1 MSNNLIELQNVCAIL
16 GRTQVLDHVNLQL
29 REGEI
34 LGLWGDN
41 GSGKSALVSLL
52 AGVHA
57 LSQGQILLD
66 GKAYCPSSPSDA
78 QRRGVQTI
86 FQQPALLPN
95 LSVAEN
101 LCIGAWPF
109 RHGRFLHVDW
119 KAIYAQAEE
128 SFRELGCRIDVHAA
142 AQELNL
148 AQQRLVELVKVSRS
162 DARVLIVDELDSV
175 LTVQE
180 LAPVFRVLRSLRAR
194 GMSVLY
200 ISHRI
205 ESLAELCDRVCI
217 ISEGQIKDTLDA
229 GDPDSRGRLI
239 ERLCRAPES
248 QRHPRIYQPA
258 GRVVLQAE
266 GLSTAHG
273 LRGASL
279 QLRKG
284 EVLGIAG
291 FLGSGRSAL
300 ARALFGIDPLL
311 TGSITLNQA
320 KFSLRSP
327 NDAVRHGIGYIS
339 DASADELLCK
349 NLPIAQNITMANIR
363 GIQGP
368 YHLDLRLEQE
378 VCRAFREKL
387 VIQTAEDDE
396 QVQHLSRGNQQ
407 KVLLSKWIFT
417 SCQILMIDEPC
428 RNIDQ
433 CGKVEIYNIINKLV
447 LEGKSVIL
455 ISSNFEEL
463 LGMSDR
469 ILVMQEGTIVRR
481 LERSAFSI
489 NAIIDA
495 LSAPAARKPI

>member
-1 MSNNLIELQNVCAIL
+1 MELEAREVTFYYP
-16 GRTQVLDHVNLQL
+16 GKKKHPVLDHVNLTIAP
-29 REGEI
+29 GERV
-34 LGLWGDN
+34 GLK
-41 GSGKSALVSLL
+41 GKSGRGKTTLCRLL
-52 AGVHA
+52 AGYEA
-57 LSQGQILLD
+57 PKGGQILLD

-205 ESLAELCDRVCI
+205 ESLAALCDRVCI
-217 ISEGQIKDTLDA
+217 IREGQIRDTLDA

-320 KFSLRSP
+320 KLSLRSP

-339 DASADELLCK
+339 DASADELLCEK
-349 NLPIAQNITMANIR
+349 SSHRAEHHHGEYPRHPGAIPSGSAAGAGGLPRVPRKAGHPDR
-363 GIQGP
+363 GGRRTGAAPVARQP
-368 YHLDLRLEQE
+368 
-378 VCRAFREKL
+378 
-387 VIQTAEDDE
+387 AEGAAE
-396 QVQHLSRGNQQ
+396 QVDLH
-407 KVLLSKWIFT
+407 
-417 SCQILMIDEPC
+417 
-428 RNIDQ
+428 
-433 CGKVEIYNIINKLV
+433 
-447 LEGKSVIL
+447 
-455 ISSNFEEL
+455 EL
-463 LGMSDR
+463 PDPDDR
-469 ILVMQEGTIVRR
+469 RALPQYRPVRQGR
-481 LERSAFSI
+481 DL
-489 NAIIDA
+489 
-495 LSAPAARKPI
+495 

>member
-205 ESLAELCDRVCI
+205 ESLAALCDRVCI
-217 ISEGQIKDTLDA
+217 IREGQIRDTLDA

-239 ERLCRAPES
+239 ER
-248 QRHPRIYQPA
+248 
-258 GRVVLQAE
+258 
-266 GLSTAHG
+266 
-273 LRGASL
+273 
-279 QLRKG
+279 
-284 EVLGIAG
+284 
-291 FLGSGRSAL
+291 
-300 ARALFGIDPLL
+300 
-311 TGSITLNQA
+311 
-320 KFSLRSP
+320 
-327 NDAVRHGIGYIS
+327 
-339 DASADELLCK
+339 LCK

-428 RNIDQ
+428 RNVDQ

>member
-41 GSGKSALVSLL
+41 GSGKSVLVSLL

-57 LSQGQILLD
+57 PSQGQILLD

-78 QRRGVQTI
+78 QHRGVQTI

-128 SFRELGCRIDVHAA
+128 SFCELGCRIDVHAA

-279 QLRKG
+279 HC
-284 EVLGIAG
+284 
-291 FLGSGRSAL
+291 
-300 ARALFGIDPLL
+300 ARARC
-311 TGSITLNQA
+311 SA
-320 KFSLRSP
+320 SP
-327 NDAVRHGIGYIS
+327 
-339 DASADELLCK
+339 AS
-349 NLPIAQNITMANIR
+349 
-363 GIQGP
+363 
-368 YHLDLRLEQE
+368 
-378 VCRAFREKL
+378 
-387 VIQTAEDDE
+387 
-396 QVQHLSRGNQQ
+396 
-407 KVLLSKWIFT
+407 
-417 SCQILMIDEPC
+417 
-428 RNIDQ
+428 
-433 CGKVEIYNIINKLV
+433 
-447 LEGKSVIL
+447 
-455 ISSNFEEL
+455 
-463 LGMSDR
+463 
-469 ILVMQEGTIVRR
+469 
-481 LERSAFSI
+481 
-489 NAIIDA
+489 
-495 LSAPAARKPI
+495 SAPGAARWRGRCSASIRS